1 MKKKFS
7 LIELL
12 IVISVISILIS
23 LLLPALAKAR
33 DKGYTVKCL
42 GNMRQIISAQQQYSS
57 DFADF
62 MIVQAE
68 ENTANVPWTTMFLRL
83 DYLKLH
89 TMNCPKI
96 QNPITDAIRYSS
108 KNSSAQYYYS
118 YGFHNQWNLSGAAF
132 TAANGA
138 FLHQDSPSLLY
149 RVNRMKRPSLTW
161 LGTDTVNADAG
172 EWYGYGRY
180 TWGNEHRDRRQDRT
194 PSPFPLSRRSGG
206 RTHADSFAQTMAGSR
221 NQLPDPAIF
230 LHGSSGALPLI
241 HNNLQRRNST

>member
-62 MIVQAE
+62 MIVQAA
-68 ENTANVPWTTMFLRL
+68 ENTANVPWTSMFLRL

-118 YGFHNQWNLSGAAF
+118 YGFHNQWNLSGTAF

-138 FLHQDSPSLLY
+138 FLYQDSPSLLY

-180 TWGNEHRDRRQDRT
+180 TWGTNTGTGGRIALRH
-194 PSPFPLSRRSGG
+194 LSRSVAAAADG
-206 RTHADSFAQTMAGSR
+206 HAQALSLKQWR
-221 NQLPDPAIF
+221 DPGTSCLTPQYF
-230 LHGSSGALPLI
+230 YTEALVPCP
-241 HNNLQRRNST
+241 

>member
-12 IVISVISILIS
+12 IVISVIAILIS

-33 DKGYTVKCL
+33 DKGYAVKCL

-68 ENTANVPWTTMFLRL
+68 ENSSNVPWTSMFLRL

-96 QNPITDAIRYSS
+96 RNPMTDAIRYSS

-132 TAANGA
+132 VAANGA
-138 FLHQDSPSLLY
+138 FLHQASPSLLY
-149 RVNRMKRPSLTW
+149 RVNRMKRPSMTY

-180 TWGNEHRDRRQDRT
+180 MWGTNTGTGGRIALRH
-194 PSPFPLSRRSGG
+194 LSRSVSAA
-206 RTHADSFAQTMAGSR
+206 ADGHAQTLSFKQWRDPKTSCLTPQYFYTEALVP
-221 NQLPDPAIF
+221 LP
-230 LHGSSGALPLI
+230 
-241 HNNLQRRNST
+241 